1 MNKLFQ
7 KIKEDFKSN
16 PGAVFGLLYP
26 YVLVIIVI
34 IGIIYLSNINQV
46 ARQGVPPIIPDSTT
60 APQDLEVKKART
72 IPPVDVLE
80 ISKPTQ
86 ELINEGQKTFT
97 TVCASCHGENGT
109 GAGPASI
116 GLNPAPRNF
125 TKDENWINGRTISG
139 MYTTLQ
145 EGIPN
150 SAMIS
155 YDFLPPKERFAVIH
169 YIRSTFMQNPP
180 EDSQGDLTALDQTY
194 NLSSGME
201 VPAQIPVA
209 AAMDLIM
216 KENQGKINKLN
227 SAFKMINNSHN
238 SSAVLFKDVT
248 SDSKLALSS
257 LIKSDSWNANR
268 NSFEHFVTENVNQNG
283 FNGRVFNLTN
293 AEWDELYSYLKK
305 LI

>member
-7 KIKEDFKSN
+7 KIRKDFTSN
-16 PGAVFGLLYP
+16 PGAVFGLIYP
-26 YVLVIIVI
+26 YILIIIVI

-46 ARQGVPPIIPDSTT
+46 ARQSVPPIIPDSTA
-60 APQDLEVKKART
+60 APKDLEVKKART
-72 IPPVDVLE
+72 IPPVDVFE

-86 ELINEGQKTFT
+86 QLIQEGQKTFT

-109 GAGPASI
+109 GTGPASV

-125 TKDENWINGRTISG
+125 TKDENWVNGRTISG
-139 MYTTLQ
+139 MFTTLQ

-180 EDSQGDLTALDQTY
+180 QDSRDDLAALDQTY

-201 VPAQIPVA
+201 IPAQIPVA
-209 AAMDLIM
+209 EAMDLIL

-227 SAFKMINNSHN
+227 SVYEMINKSRN
-238 SSAVLFKDVT
+238 SSAVLFKNVT

-257 LIKSDSWNANR
+257 LIKSDSWNENR
-268 NSFEHFVTENVNQNG
+268 NLFEHFVTVNVNQNG
-283 FNGRVFNLTN
+283 FNGRIFNLT
-293 AEWDELYSYLKK
+293 AAQWDELYKYLKQV
-305 LI
+305 I

>member
-46 ARQGVPPIIPDSTT
+46 ARQSVPPIIPDSTT

-180 EDSQGDLTALDQTY
+180 EDSHGDLTALDQTY

-201 VPAQIPVA
+201 MPAQIPVA

-216 KENQGKINKLN
+216 KEIQGKINKLN
-227 SAFKMINNSHN
+227 SAFKMINNSN
-238 SSAVLFKDVT
+238 NPSAVLFKDVT

-257 LIKSDSWNANR
+257 LIKSDSWNANK
-268 NSFEHFVTENVNQNG
+268 NSFEHFVTVNVNQNG
-283 FNGRVFNLTN
+283 FNGRIFNLTN

>member
-7 KIKEDFKSN
+7 KIKEDFSSN

-26 YVLVIIVI
+26 YVLVIILI

-46 ARQGVPPIIPDSTT
+46 ARQSVPPIIPDSTT
-60 APQDLEVKKART
+60 ALRDLEVKKART

-201 VPAQIPVA
+201 MPAQIPVS

-227 SAFKMINNSHN
+227 SAFEMINNSGN
-238 SSAVLFKDVT
+238 PSAVLFKDVT
-248 SDSKLALSS
+248 SDGRLALSS
-257 LIKSDSWNANR
+257 LIKSDSWNANK
-268 NSFEHFVTENVNQNG
+268 NSFEHFVTVNVNQNG
-283 FNGRVFNLTN
+283 FNGRIFNLTN
-293 AEWDELYSYLKK
+293 AEWDELYNYLKK